1 MKHLARIL
9 SLLILV
15 SATLFIV
22 GCGGDDADE
31 PSEKDKQIDLLAGT
45 WQATSVTNDGT
56 SHTDDYADFTI
67 EIDRSSSE
75 AMTYV
80 TANRPA
86 GKLSPWNANGT
97 LTFGANVATDL
108 KRGDNVDITYS
119 VSGTTL
125 VLTMTDYSG
134 EGYLVPG
141 RTETVEGDWVF
152 TLTKT
157 Q

>member
-15 SATLFIV
+15 SASAFFAA
-22 GCGGDDADE
+22 CDKSEGGGA
-31 PSEKDKQIDLLAGT
+31 SEKEKQIDLLAGT
-45 WQATSVTNDGT
+45 WTASEVTFDGN
-56 SHTDDYADFTI
+56 SQMADYTGFTLAI
-67 EIDRSSSE
+67 TKSSSE

-80 TANRPA
+80 TGNRPA

-97 LTFGANVATDL
+97 FTFGTNIATQL
-108 KRGDNVDITYS
+108 KRGDNVDVTYS
-119 VSGTTL
+119 LSGNTL
-125 VLTMTDYSG
+125 TITLDNYSG

-152 TLTKT
+152 TLTK
-157 Q
+157 